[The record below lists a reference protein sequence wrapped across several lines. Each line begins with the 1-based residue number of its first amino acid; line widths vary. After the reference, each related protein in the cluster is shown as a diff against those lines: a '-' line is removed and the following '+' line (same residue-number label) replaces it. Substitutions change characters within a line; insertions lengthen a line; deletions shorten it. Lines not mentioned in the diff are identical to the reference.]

1 MNGIKVRKNFLLDS
15 DVIDKATDILKQKHK
30 NMTEAINCY
39 FHAITK
45 DPTLLDTIEN
55 IASKRT
61 GNFIGLLDGKIG
73 DEDFKGIKKGYHES
87 IS

>member
-1 MNGIKVRKNFLLDS
+1 MNRIK
-15 DVIDKATDILKQKHK
+15 
-30 NMTEAINCY
+30 
-39 FHAITK
+39 AITK
-45 DPTLLDTIEN
+45 DPTLLDVIEN

-87 IS
+87 LS